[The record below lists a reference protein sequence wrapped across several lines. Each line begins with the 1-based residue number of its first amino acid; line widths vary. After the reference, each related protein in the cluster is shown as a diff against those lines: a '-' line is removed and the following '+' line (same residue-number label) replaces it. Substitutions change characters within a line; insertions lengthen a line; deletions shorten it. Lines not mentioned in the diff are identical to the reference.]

1 MSELSRVPTGKESVF
16 TEHAIVVRIVPEVEL
31 ASATVSGAAEVQLA
45 SATVPDVP
53 DVQLAP
59 GTVPGD
65 PKDQLASATV
75 PDVPKDQLASATVA
89 DVSEFTLALATV
101 PDVSVVQLAP
111 GTVPDDPKDK
121 LASATVPGISEVQL
135 ASVVV
140 VAASLSSAPELN
152 EDDNTAVSDED
163 IADVDAVQVVACDE
177 SVASNVLVA
186 VADSEKSYQKLLLML
201 DQKNMYVDRCTYNP
215 SVCPLIIV
223 LMTNLYIFLYLAK
236 ISFYNSHLIED
247 LSKCLDYPCLYI

>member
-65 PKDQLASATV
+65 PKDPLASATV

-111 GTVPDDPKDK
+111 GTVPDVPKDQLASATVPDDPIDQ

-135 ASVVV
+135 ASVVTV
-140 VAASLSSAPELN
+140 VASVSSAPELH
-152 EDDNTAVSDED
+152 EDDDTAVSDED
-163 IADVDAVQVVACDE
+163 VADVDAIQVVTCNE

-186 VADSEKSYQKLLLML
+186 VTASEKSYQKLLML
-201 DQKNMYVDRCTYNP
+201 DQKNKYIERCIFP
-215 SVCPLIIV
+215 QFV
-223 LMTNLYIFLYLAK
+223 L
-236 ISFYNSHLIED
+236 
-247 LSKCLDYPCLYI
+247 